1 MKKKQLNRLLNT
13 ACEIIT
19 ELEHN
24 ADAEQQKIIDAL
36 FNEIKYSDELDEEM
50 QKNQVDEIR
59 RLNQAD
65 WDAQDT
71 WKQIKDR

>member
-24 ADAEQQKIIDAL
+24 ADADQQKKIDAL

-65 WDAQDT
+65 WEAQDT

>member
-24 ADAEQQKIIDAL
+24 ADADQQKKIDAL
-36 FNEIKYSDELDEEM
+36 FNEIKYSDELDEQM
-50 QKNQVDEIR
+50 KR
-59 RLNQAD
+59 NQAD
-65 WDAQDT
+65 WEAQDT
-71 WKQIKDR
+71 WKGRED

>member
-24 ADAEQQKIIDAL
+24 ADADQQKKIDAL

>member
-24 ADAEQQKIIDAL
+24 ADANQQKKIDAL

-65 WDAQDT
+65 WEAQDT
-71 WKQIKDR
+71 WKQIKDQ

>member
-24 ADAEQQKIIDAL
+24 ADADQQKKIDTL

-65 WDAQDT
+65 WEAQDT